1 MTLNEAIAV
10 AESISN
16 GERRIDEIT
25 LNKAESLLEEAGDS
39 RVSEIHWLKVRQCR
53 NEEWRAGCL

>member
-1 MTLNEAIAV
+1 MALNEAKAI

-25 LNKAESLLEEAGDS
+25 LNKAERLLEEAGDS
-39 RVSEIHWLKVRQCR
+39 RVSEVHWLKVRQYR
-53 NEEWRAGCL
+53 NAEWLAGCL